1 MGLREIAAAD
11 ADTIVND
18 AVDGF
23 GWLIQI
29 TNPAGTKEDFTG
41 FGNDIHAIVDPETGT
56 QFSARVVTVALRLK
70 DIYAKGFVLPVGITD
85 QKQKPWIV
93 EFKDINDKD
102 YTYKVIE
109 SLPDRANGGIVL
121 VLESYKNAA

>member
-23 GWLIQI
+23 GWPIQI
-29 TNPAGTKEDFTG
+29 TNQAGTKEDFTG